1 MSESTL
7 KIEHV
12 RAAVRE
18 LRAIEKRAAD
28 VATMLE
34 ARLEGS
40 ATAGEKMKQVTD
52 AFVDLWAR
60 RYRSKYVFAGG
71 KDATAVKRLL
81 GVLEVEEI
89 LRRIPRYIANDDPF
103 YVKVKHSLSM
113 FASTINQHGA
123 TVDQGGEQ
131 AAGAVDCKHQPPCR
145 SDVEHTRRVNAEL
158 RA

>member
-1 MSESTL
+1 MSETTL

-12 RAAVRE
+12 RFAVKE

-28 VATMLE
+28 VAAMLE

-40 ATAGEKMKQVTD
+40 ATAGEQMKRITD
-52 AFVDLWAR
+52 AFVELWAR
-60 RYRSKYVFAGG
+60 RYRTKYVFAGG

-81 GVLEVEEI
+81 AVLDVDEI
-89 LRRIPRYIANDDPF
+89 LKRVPRYIANDDPF
-103 YVKVKHSLSM
+103 YVKVRHSLTM
-113 FASTINQHGA
+113 FASTINQHGP
-123 TVDQGGEQ
+123 TSDQGGH
-131 AAGAVDCKHQPPCR
+131 AAGAIDCKHTPPCQ